1 MKIVLSG
8 GGTLGPVVPLLAV
21 YDAYKEAYPETE
33 FVWVGTRK
41 GPEREMITKR
51 GIKYR
56 AIFTA
61 KWRRYFSLRNLHDLF
76 KFGFIFFHSLFFLIK
91 ERPDILISAGGFVS
105 VPVHFAGKILGIPSW
120 VHQQD
125 VRPGLA
131 NRLMSHVATKVTVAI
146 NESLQYFP
154 KNKSE
159 WIGNPVRDLKIEDKE
174 QAKRKMGIND
184 SEPVIFALGGG
195 TGSFKVNKMILEAMN
210 HWPKSW
216 HIIHLVGKE
225 RPDDM
230 AKTALKFFSNY
241 KMSKFFDEEM
251 KYAYASADLVI
262 SRAGFGTIT
271 ELALLSKPAIL
282 LPISDSHQLENAL
295 YLAQKNAV
303 LLMNEIWDNGLK
315 LSKTVQE
322 LIENK
327 NKCQK
332 LGERLHVVLPTT
344 KNEKIISLINEIAA
358 TQK

>member
-1 MKIVLSG
+1 MKIILSG

-33 FVWVGTRK
+33 FIWVGTRK
-41 GPEREMITKR
+41 GPEREMIERR

-61 KWRRYFSLRNLHDLF
+61 KWRRYFSLRNIHDLI
-76 KFGFIFFHSLFFLIK
+76 KFIFIFFHSLFFLIK

-131 NRLMSHVATKVTVAI
+131 NRLMSHVATKVTVVL

-154 KNKSE
+154 REKSE
-159 WIGNPVRDLKIEDKE
+159 WIGNPVRELQFDDIA
-174 QAKRKMGIND
+174 QAKMKMGIKDN
-184 SEPVIFALGGG
+184 EPVIFALGGG
-195 TGSFKVNKMILEAMN
+195 TGSFKLNKMVLEAMN

-225 RPDDM
+225 RPADM
-230 AKTALKFFSNY
+230 AEKAEKFFENY
-241 KMSKFFDEEM
+241 KMYKFFDEEM
-251 KYAYASADLVI
+251 KYAYAASDVI
-262 SRAGFGTIT
+262 VCRAGFGTIT
-271 ELALLSKPAIL
+271 ELASLSKTAIL

-295 YLAQKNAV
+295 FLAQKNAV
-303 LLMNEIWDNGLK
+303 VLMNEIWDNGLK

-322 LIENK
+322 LVESK
-327 NKCQK
+327 DRREK
-332 LGERLHVVLPTT
+332 LGERLHSVLPIA
-344 KNEKIISLINEIAA
+344 KKEKIIALINEVAA
-358 TQK
+358 TQ

>member
-21 YDAYKEAYPETE
+21 YEVYKRAHPDTQ

-41 GPEREMITKR
+41 GPEREMVEKR
-51 GIKYR
+51 GIKYC

-61 KWRRYFSLRNLHDLF
+61 KWRRYFSLRNIHDLL
-76 KFGFIFFHSLFFLIK
+76 KFVFIFFHSLYFLFREK
-91 ERPDILISAGGFVS
+91 PDILISAGGFVS
-105 VPVHFAGKILGIPSW
+105 VPLHWAGKVLGIPTW

-131 NRLMSHVATKVTVAI
+131 NRLMSYTATKVTVAI

-154 KNKSE
+154 FRKSE
-159 WIGNPVRDLKIEDKE
+159 WIGNPARDLEVADTVL
-174 QAKRKMGIND
+174 AKNKMGIKDN
-184 SEPVIFALGGG
+184 EPVIFALGGG
-195 TGSFKVNKMILEAMN
+195 TGSFKVNKMILEALN

-225 RPDDM
+225 RPAEM
-230 AKTALKFFSNY
+230 AEKAEQFFPNY
-241 KMSKFFDEEM
+241 KMHRFFDEEM
-251 KYAYASADLVI
+251 KYAYAAADVVI

-271 ELALLSKPAIL
+271 ELALLSKAAIL

-303 LLMNEIWDNGLK
+303 ELMNEIWDNGLK
-315 LSKTVQE
+315 LSKAVQE
-322 LIENK
+322 LVESK
-327 NKCQK
+327 DKREK
-332 LGERLHVVLPTT
+332 LGERLHAVLPIT
-344 KNEKIISLINEIAA
+344 KDEKIISLIDEVAA
-358 TQK
+358 TR